1 MVHFPIGIYKEQV
14 TMIKKYKP
22 NSLQELKE
30 LVSDKSVH
38 LGDID
43 TSLITDMTELFKD
56 STRKNFDG
64 LETWDTSNVTTME
77 RMFHRAKYFN
87 HPIGNWDVSSVMNM
101 ECIFCGCSNFNQPLD
116 RWDVS
121 NAKDMAYMFCKA
133 TSFRQPITAWRLCSQ
148 STKGMFLRLPDYRDM
163 ESRVMCLTPHD
174 EEAMRYDLEDMI
186 GIFGEEAVQDALR
199 LYGPKYGL
207 KED

>member
-1 MVHFPIGIYKEQV
+1 
-14 TMIKKYKP
+14 MIKKYKP

-30 LVSDKSVH
+30 LVSDKSVQ

-87 HPIGNWDVSSVMNM
+87 HPIGNWDVSSVTNM
-101 ECIFCGCSNFNQPLD
+101 ECIFCGCSNFNQPLGD
-116 RWDVS
+116 WDVS
-121 NAKDMAYMFCKA
+121 SVTN
-133 TSFRQPITAWRLCSQ
+133 
-148 STKGMFLRLPDYRDM
+148 M
-163 ESRVMCLTPHD
+163 ESMFGCCSSFNQPLNDWDVSKVRKISRSGETHPSMQVMC
-174 EEAMRYDLEDMI
+174 
-186 GIFGEEAVQDALR
+186 
-199 LYGPKYGL
+199 
-207 KED
+207 

>member
-1 MVHFPIGIYKEQV
+1 
-14 TMIKKYKP
+14 MIKKYKP

-77 RMFHRAKYFN
+77 RMFHRAKYFSKF
-87 HPIGNWDVSSVMNM
+87 PILG
-101 ECIFCGCSNFNQPLD
+101 
-116 RWDVS
+116 
-121 NAKDMAYMFCKA
+121 
-133 TSFRQPITAWRLCSQ
+133 
-148 STKGMFLRLPDYRDM
+148 
-163 ESRVMCLTPHD
+163 
-174 EEAMRYDLEDMI
+174 
-186 GIFGEEAVQDALR
+186 
-199 LYGPKYGL
+199 
-207 KED
+207 

>member
-87 HPIGNWDVSSVMNM
+87 HPIGNWDVSSVTNM
-101 ECIFCGCSNFNQPLD
+101 ESMFGTCGKFNQPLNDWDVSKVRKISCMFCEAESFNQPLD
-116 RWDVS
+116 RW
-121 NAKDMAYMFCKA
+121 N
-133 TSFRQPITAWRLCSQ
+133 TSEVREMSWTFAGC
-148 STKGMFLRLPDYRDM
+148 TKFN
-163 ESRVMCLTPHD
+163 
-174 EEAMRYDLEDMI
+174 
-186 GIFGEEAVQDALR
+186 QDISSW
-199 LYGPKYGL
+199 
-207 KED
+207 DT

>member
-56 STRKNFDG
+56 STRKNFDF
-64 LETWDTSNVTTME
+64 LKTQ
-77 RMFHRAKYFN
+77 RAK
-87 HPIGNWDVSSVMNM
+87 
-101 ECIFCGCSNFNQPLD
+101 
-116 RWDVS
+116 
-121 NAKDMAYMFCKA
+121 
-133 TSFRQPITAWRLCSQ
+133 TSTALKR
-148 STKGMFLRLPDYRDM
+148 G
-163 ESRVMCLTPHD
+163 TP
-174 EEAMRYDLEDMI
+174 RT
-186 GIFGEEAVQDALR
+186 
-199 LYGPKYGL
+199 
-207 KED
+207 

>member
-1 MVHFPIGIYKEQV
+1 MVHFPIGTYKEQV

-87 HPIGNWDVSSVMNM
+87 HPIGNWDVSSVRTW
-101 ECIFCGCSNFNQPLD
+101 S
-116 RWDVS
+116 
-121 NAKDMAYMFCKA
+121 AYFVAAA
-133 TSFRQPITAWRLCSQ
+133 TLI
-148 STKGMFLRLPDYRDM
+148 
-163 ESRVMCLTPHD
+163 SR
-174 EEAMRYDLEDMI
+174 
-186 GIFGEEAVQDALR
+186 
-199 LYGPKYGL
+199 
-207 KED
+207 

>member
-1 MVHFPIGIYKEQV
+1 
-14 TMIKKYKP
+14 
-22 NSLQELKE
+22 
-30 LVSDKSVH
+30 
-38 LGDID
+38 
-43 TSLITDMTELFKD
+43 MTELFKD

-87 HPIGNWDVSSVMNM
+87 HPIGNWDVSSVTNM

-116 RWDVS
+116 HWDVS

-133 TSFRQPITAWRLCSQ
+133 TSFRQPITAWRLCGQ